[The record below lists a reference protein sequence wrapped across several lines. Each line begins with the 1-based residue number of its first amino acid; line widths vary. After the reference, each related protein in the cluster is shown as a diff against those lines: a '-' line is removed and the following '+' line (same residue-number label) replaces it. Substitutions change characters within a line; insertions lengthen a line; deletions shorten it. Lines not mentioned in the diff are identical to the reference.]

1 MWYVSEFDER
11 YPNGSK
17 RIHYKRA
24 LLELFAPYLN
34 NDGVIKRLTVYKN
47 LNYTEATNVWQWFR
61 NRDDS
66 LELMEKDFQS
76 KKIIEKY
83 RNERSDGLTS
93 KHFFH
98 LDFIQ

>member
-1 MWYVSEFDER
+1 MYFWDISEFDER

-17 RIHYKRA
+17 CIHYKRA

-34 NDGVIKRLTVYKN
+34 NDGVMKRLTVFKN
-47 LNYTEATNVWQWFR
+47 LDYTEQTNLWQWLR

-66 LELMEKDFQS
+66 LELIEKDFQT
-76 KKIIEKY
+76 KKIIETY

-93 KHFFH
+93 KFSFF
-98 LDFIQ
+98 